1 MKITKL
7 ESTIGHFQIYNVR
20 KKQMAE
26 EYAHPL
32 VEFELSGVILD
43 GPLSG
48 VEFSFDIDQYD
59 MEDLNVEV

>member
-7 ESTIGHFQIYNVR
+7 DSTIGHFQIYNVR
-20 KKQMAE
+20 KKQMTDD
-26 EYAHPL
+26 L

>member
-7 ESTIGHFQIYNVR
+7 DSTIGHFQIYNVR
-20 KKQMAE
+20 KKQMTDD
-26 EYAHPL
+26 L

-59 MEDLNVEV
+59 MEDLKLEV

>member
-1 MKITKL
+1 
-7 ESTIGHFQIYNVR
+7 
-20 KKQMAE
+20 MADD
-26 EYAHPL
+26 L

-59 MEDLNVEV
+59 MEDLNLEV